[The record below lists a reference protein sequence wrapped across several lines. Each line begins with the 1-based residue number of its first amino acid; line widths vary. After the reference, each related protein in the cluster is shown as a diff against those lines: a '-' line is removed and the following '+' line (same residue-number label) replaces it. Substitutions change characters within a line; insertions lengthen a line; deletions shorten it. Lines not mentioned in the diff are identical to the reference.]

1 MGLTGKDTAE
11 KIWNYLIGAGLNAYG
26 AAGLL
31 GNLEAE
37 SGLNP
42 KNLENLCERRLKE
55 AGKSYCTDETYTA
68 AVDAGQ
74 ISRAEF
80 LNPLPG
86 KQYGYG
92 LAQWTSAGRKAG
104 LYDLAKSKGVSIGDL
119 EMQLEFLIKELSTS
133 YKGVF
138 SVLKTA
144 ASVKAASDKVLTG
157 FERPADQSEAVKT
170 KRAGYGQKYYDKYAA
185 SGSGKGENI
194 MGIRIGHAS
203 ISENGTT
210 SGKAGDQTGKE
221 VCIREWYSK
230 PWDYMAIHPDA
241 NVREKHAAA
250 VEAACKND
258 NIGYNWWG
266 TNDRNSLYRLAKAV
280 NFNLAKVGLCNCDCS
295 SLQNVAAVA
304 SGSGA
309 TYGSNGWT
317 TSTMKSA
324 LQALGYKIITASE
337 YLKSSA
343 YCVRGAIYVK
353 ASSHTVC
360 GLDNGSKAAQ
370 TLSKAGI
377 SSGGGSTSGAATS
390 GKKSID
396 EVAREVIAGKWG
408 TGGARQAKLA
418 AAGYDYQTVQNRV
431 NEILKSGNSAKKSN
445 EEIAKEVIAGKWGNG
460 EDRKNRLKAAGYDPA
475 AVQKCVNKML

>member
-1 MGLTGKDTAE
+1 MGLTGKNTAE
-11 KIWNYLIGAGLNAYG
+11 KIWNFLIAAGLNAYG
-26 AAGLL
+26 AAGSL
-31 GNLEAE
+31 AQFDTE

-42 KNLENLCERRLKE
+42 KNLENLCEKRLKE
-55 AGKSYCTDETYTA
+55 AGKPYCTDEAYTA
-68 AVDAGQ
+68 AVDNGK
-74 ISRAEF
+74 ISREEF
-80 LNPLPG
+80 LHPLPG

-92 LAQWTSAGRKAG
+92 LAQWTSASRKAG

-119 EMQLEFLIKELSTS
+119 EMQLEFYVKELRES
-133 YKGVF
+133 YKNVYK
-138 SVLKTA
+138 VLQTA
-144 ASVKAASDKVLTG
+144 TSVKMASDKLLTG
-157 FERPADQSEAVKT
+157 YERPADQSEAVKA
-170 KRAGYGQKYYDKYAA
+170 KRAGYGQKYYDEYAA
-185 SGSGKGENI
+185 SRSGKGENI

-241 NVREKHAAA
+241 KVREKHAAA

-258 NIGYNWWG
+258 NIGYNWFG
-266 TNDRNSLYRLAKAV
+266 NSDRNSLYKLAKAV
-280 NFNLAKVGLCNCDCS
+280 NFDLSKVGKCNCDCS

-317 TSTMKSA
+317 TSTMQSA
-324 LQALGYKIITASE
+324 LKALGYKIITASE

-353 ASSHTVC
+353 SSSHTVC
-360 GLDNGSKAAQ
+360 GLDNGAKAGQ

-377 SSGGGSTSGAATS
+377 SSGGGSASGS
-390 GKKSID
+390 SNGKKSID

-408 TGGARQAKLA
+408 TGGTRQAKLA
-418 AAGYDYQTVQNRV
+418 AAGYEYQTVQNRV

-445 EEIAKEVIAGKWGNG
+445 EEIAREVIAGKWGNG
-460 EDRKNRLKAAGYDPA
+460 EDRKKRLKAAGYDPA
-475 AVQKCVNKML
+475 SVQKCVNKML